1 MVDLLHRIAEQ
12 REHLRDWEVTRQ
24 PDGVLVRVKSR
35 ERYGTEAAADDAA
48 PGLLAHVVAPGY
60 EPVSAPVT
68 AAARAEDRRGGHA
81 WRACVEVVLA
91 PTTAPPHLKDVSATA
106 AD

>member
-35 ERYGTEAAADDAA
+35 ERFGTEAAADEAA
-48 PGLLAHVVAPGY
+48 PGLLEHVVAPGY

-68 AAARAEDRRGGHA
+68 AAARAEDRAGGHA
-81 WRACVEVVLA
+81 WRAFVEVVLA
-91 PTTAPPHLKDVSATA
+91 PTVSAPHLKGVPAP